1 MIFFC
6 ICKFVIFSGNTRW
19 SNLRFV
25 FLLHRFLSIFRDF
38 LKNVGPLQLT
48 DDIKK
53 RSAVQLVEDIL
64 SAGKYPSINFRPNIN
79 FANSVDWRRISTFC
93 CDSISE
99 SASARTSFS
108 QKSEVELLVVSDN
121 KKSLSPKAF
130 ETEEKELKD
139 ERIKDMLEL
148 LCDESVC
155 TVYQN
160 GFNVF
165 FLNQWS
171 IILDIF
177 LERFSPFANKL
188 VSYNW

>member
-79 FANSVDWRRISTFC
+79 FANSVD
-93 CDSISE
+93 
-99 SASARTSFS
+99 
-108 QKSEVELLVVSDN
+108 
-121 KKSLSPKAF
+121 
-130 ETEEKELKD
+130 
-139 ERIKDMLEL
+139 
-148 LCDESVC
+148 
-155 TVYQN
+155 
-160 GFNVF
+160 
-165 FLNQWS
+165 
-171 IILDIF
+171 
-177 LERFSPFANKL
+177 
-188 VSYNW
+188 